1 MDVEITSRCN
11 LACRYCYFF
20 DNPSVCYEDLPT
32 AQWQGFFDELGRVG
46 VMHVT
51 LQGGEP
57 FLREDLFDLIGS
69 IIDNRMRFS
78 ILSNGTRID
87 DLVSGMLAITGRCD
101 GVQVSVDGPR
111 SSVHDSIR
119 GTGAFDAAVRGIK
132 SLKKH
137 NVPVTARISIYPG
150 NVAEL
155 ADTVRFLLETLNVNG
170 VSTNAVGKLGR
181 CRQHTKEM
189 TLSPSA
195 RHRAMEA
202 LIQAAERY
210 PNRITATAG
219 PLAEAFIWNR
229 MAAAHENGDPPF
241 PDGGRLTGCRCAYQ
255 SMAVRSDGTYIPCAM
270 LPHLALGRIDHDPLT
285 SVWQNAPML
294 NALRSRLAIPL
305 SGFAECA
312 DCFYRPY
319 CTGNCPALADNYTDE
334 VNRPAP
340 DACLKRYLDA
350 GGILPEV
357 SLDR

>member
-11 LACRYCYFF
+11 LGCRYCYFF

-32 AQWQGFFDELGRVG
+32 TQWQIFFDELGRAG

-57 FLREDLFDLIGS
+57 FLREDLFELIGS
-69 IIDNRMRFS
+69 IVHNRMRFS

-87 DLVSGMLAITGRCD
+87 NPSSRMLAITGRCD

-111 SSVHDSIR
+111 SSVHDAIR
-119 GTGAFDAAVRGIK
+119 GTGTFDAAVRGIRA
-132 SLKKH
+132 LKEH
-137 NVPVTARISIYPG
+137 NVPVTVRVSIHPG

-155 ADTVRFLLETLNVNG
+155 VDTIRFLLETLNVNG

-181 CRQHTKEM
+181 CRRHAEEM
-189 TLSPSA
+189 ALGPA
-195 RHRAMEA
+195 DRHRAMEA
-202 LIQAAERY
+202 LIQMAERY

-219 PLAEAFIWNR
+219 PLAEALIWNR
-229 MAAAHENGDPPF
+229 MVAAHERGDPPF
-241 PDGGRLTGCRCAYQ
+241 SEGGRLTGCRCAYQ
-255 SMAVRSDGTYIPCAM
+255 SLAVRSDGTYVPCAM
-270 LPHLALGRIDHDPLT
+270 LPHLALGRIGQDPLV
-285 SVWQNAPML
+285 SVWRNASML
-294 NALRSRLAIPL
+294 NALRSRLSIPL
-305 SGFAECA
+305 SRFAECR
-312 DCFYRPY
+312 DCSYQPY
-319 CTGNCPALADNYTDE
+319 CTGNCPALAENLSGE

-350 GGILPEV
+350 GGILPKV